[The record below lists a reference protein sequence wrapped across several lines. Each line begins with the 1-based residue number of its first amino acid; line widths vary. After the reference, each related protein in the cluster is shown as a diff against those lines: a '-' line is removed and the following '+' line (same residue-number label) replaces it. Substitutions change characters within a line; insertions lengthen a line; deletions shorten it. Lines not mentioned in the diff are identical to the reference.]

1 MLPSIVLTGKL
12 IPFLLLMNH
21 FEGTDKSLP
30 FTILSP
36 LLYYPLMHHH
46 SRTTLYFLMFKI
58 PFWLIVT
65 SLSFSLMP
73 AY

>member
-1 MLPSIVLTGKL
+1 
-12 IPFLLLMNH
+12 
-21 FEGTDKSLP
+21 
-30 FTILSP
+30 
-36 LLYYPLMHHH
+36 MHHH

-73 AY
+73 SY